1 MSRKKGSG
9 TVYQD
14 KKTGIYYLRIV
25 INGKSI
31 IKSLKTK
38 SAKQAKTNADNYI
51 KDNCN
56 ILNAKTKEEVAV
68 QVLQARKLLTQ
79 QDRIKL
85 EDSWDQYLKSSLRP
99 DSGKAT
105 LRGYESY
112 WNRFIEFLPSDIL
125 YLDEITEKHAND
137 FMSMI
142 GGSKISSS
150 TYNAT
155 LQGVKLVF
163 KILSN
168 SDISSPLRNIQ
179 KRTKQQIS
187 RKEFTKEQILSIFS
201 ALNSKKLYLLNK
213 EEMRLL
219 FHIGVWTGLRLK
231 DCALIKW
238 ENVNLKSNLITVVPY
253 KTSRKSNIHVT
264 IPIHPDLRLLLDIAH
279 ETKMNEFV
287 LPSIAER
294 YLYNPYGVGKDCMKV
309 LIAAGI
315 QTKEKSADG
324 KRARK
329 VTSYGFH
336 SFRHSFVS
344 FCAEAGVPM
353 ATVQAIVGHSSPA
366 MTRHYTHIGIQS
378 LTKAVNSLEIISDKK
393 AKPDLRQEVTNLLN
407 KLPDDKLVTIY
418 QYIKREVV

>member
-9 TVYQD
+9 TIYQD
-14 KKTGIYYLRIV
+14 KKTNIYYLRLV

-51 KDNCN
+51 KENCN
-56 ILNAKTKEEVAV
+56 ILNARTKEEVAV
-68 QVLQARKLLTQ
+68 QVLQARKLLNQ
-79 QDRIKL
+79 SDRIQL
-85 EDSWDQYLKSSLRP
+85 EDSWSQYLRSSLRP

-105 LRGYESY
+105 LKGYESY
-112 WNRFIEFLPSDIL
+112 WNRFISYLPSDVL
-125 YLDEITEKHAND
+125 YLDEITEKHASD
-137 FMSMI
+137 FMTLI
-142 GGSKISSS
+142 GSSKISSS

-168 SDISSPLRNIQ
+168 SDISSPFRNIQ

-187 RKEFTKEQILSIFS
+187 RKEFTKEQIASIFS
-201 ALNSKKLYLLNK
+201 VFDSRKFQLLYK
-213 EEMRLL
+213 TEMKLL
-219 FHIGVWTGLRLK
+219 FYIGVWTGLRLK
-231 DCALIKW
+231 DCALLNW
-238 ENVNLKSNLITVVPY
+238 EDVNLKNNLLTVKPY
-253 KTSRKSNIHVT
+253 KTSRTTNKNVMV
-264 IPIHPDLRLLLDIAH
+264 PIHPDLRSQLELAY
-279 ETKMNEFV
+279 ENMTNEYV
-287 LPSIAER
+287 LPNVSAR
-294 YLYNPYGVGKDCMKV
+294 YLYNHYGVGKDCMKV

-329 VTSYGFH
+329 TTSYGFH

-407 KLPDDKLVTIY
+407 KLPDDKLITIY

>member
-9 TVYQD
+9 TIYQD
-14 KKTGIYYLRIV
+14 KKTNIYYLRIV

-51 KDNCN
+51 RDNCN

-68 QVLQARKLLTQ
+68 QVLQARKLLSQ

-85 EDSWDQYLKSSLRP
+85 EDSWDQYLRSPLRP

-105 LRGYESY
+105 LRGYASY
-112 WNRFIEFLPSDIL
+112 WNRFIDFLSADVL
-125 YLDEITEKHAND
+125 YLDEITEKHAGD

-142 GGSKISSS
+142 GSSKISSS

-168 SDISSPLRNIQ
+168 SDISSPFRNIS

-187 RKEFTKEQILSIFS
+187 RKEFTKEQILLIFS
-201 ALNSKKLYLLNK
+201 AFESKKLYLPNK
-213 EEMRLL
+213 EEMKLL

-231 DCALIKW
+231 DCALMKW

-264 IPIHPDLRLLLDIAH
+264 IPIHPDLRQLLEKSYENKANDY
-279 ETKMNEFV
+279 V
-287 LPSIAER
+287 LPNVAER
-294 YLYNPYGVGKDCMKV
+294 YSYNPYGVGKDCMKV
-309 LIAAGI
+309 LIASGI

-329 VTSYGFH
+329 VTLYGFH

-378 LTKAVNSLEIISDKK
+378 LTKAVNSLDI
-393 AKPDLRQEVTNLLN
+393 TNY
-407 KLPDDKLVTIY
+407 PSC
-418 QYIKREVV
+418 